1 MGNLAVEF
9 TGRLFKGKKIASNL
23 RMRSRSFVTMTLD
36 KRLLSDY
43 EGTDWVVEKENKKSV
58 VLADNDGY

>member
-1 MGNLAVEF
+1 MGSLTAEF
-9 TGRLFKGKKIASNL
+9 TDRLFKGKEISSNL
-23 RMRSRSFVTMTLD
+23 RVSSRSFVTKTID

-43 EGTDWVVEKENKKSV
+43 KGTDRVVEKENKKSV